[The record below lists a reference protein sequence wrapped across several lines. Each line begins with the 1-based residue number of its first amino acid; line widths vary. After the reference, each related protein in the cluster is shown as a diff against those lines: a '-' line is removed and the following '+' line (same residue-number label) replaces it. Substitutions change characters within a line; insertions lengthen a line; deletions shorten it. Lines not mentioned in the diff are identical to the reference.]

1 MSERVNLGKEL
12 PHIYQSVLEVDRLA
26 EAAALE
32 AGWTAG
38 FTHLVKLRASQINQC
53 AFCLRMH
60 ARDALAAG
68 EAPDRLAVLP
78 AWRETACFTSKERAG
93 LALTEAITL
102 VASDQIPDAVYAEAA
117 KALNTREI
125 ASIEW
130 LAVVINMWNRV
141 AISCRTPVH
150 S

>member
-12 PHIYQSVLEVDRLA
+12 PHIPIR
-26 EAAALE
+26 
-32 AGWTAG
+32 AGGRQAG
-38 FTHLVKLRASQINQC
+38 RGCGPGGWLDCGIHPS
-53 AFCLRMH
+53 
-60 ARDALAAG
+60 G
-68 EAPDRLAVLP
+68 EAQGLADQPMCFLPAHACQGRTGGRRSPDRLAVLP
-78 AWRETACFTSKERAG
+78 AWRETAYFTSKERAG

-102 VASDQIPDAVYAEAA
+102 VASDQVPDAVYAEAA

-150 S
+150 P